1 MTTYV
6 LDCGTNKSTLYNS
19 DTDKCDIIT
28 HSEVLAL
35 PDTLPEGSTL
45 ISEYSHLGCQ
55 RTEFSLSQ
63 PFTADELLRFYS
75 ELEYK
80 NITLK
85 LFPQKSTPR
94 ACSYANLPKS
104 DESDPKSIYI
114 LTRDFPQISMMKPPK
129 TFEVDPK
136 RLEAYDYKNYT
147 SKYINMA
154 RRQEDAY
161 SEDGC
166 SQWIRDNIELL
177 FDNLSDTAKSAF
189 SKGTTSQ
196 CQGVKTKHRTM
207 KRDKSGKVR
216 MTTVSMQSLYAVI
229 CTLIDYDGN
238 VRVRPYTGEVAGWQ
252 YIKRYILCMT
262 PFHFRGGVARSNLYY
277 HGMKNWIKFMVQ
289 EDGLNFKGKSRG
301 GFFEDD
307 KTKIEGS
314 TFTPEDDAAFL
325 KYRKQ
330 YVDSIRELWQLTK
343 KIITGDLD
351 SAVHSKQLEF
361 TYSSKG

>member
-1 MTTYV
+1 
-6 LDCGTNKSTLYNS
+6 
-19 DTDKCDIIT
+19 
-28 HSEVLAL
+28 
-35 PDTLPEGSTL
+35 
-45 ISEYSHLGCQ
+45 
-55 RTEFSLSQ
+55 
-63 PFTADELLRFYS
+63 
-75 ELEYK
+75 
-80 NITLK
+80 
-85 LFPQKSTPR
+85 
-94 ACSYANLPKS
+94 
-104 DESDPKSIYI
+104 
-114 LTRDFPQISMMKPPK
+114 MMNPPK
-129 TFEVDPK
+129 TFEEHPK

-166 SQWIRDNIELL
+166 SKWIIDNIELL

-196 CQGVKTKHRTM
+196 CQGVKTKHRPM
-207 KRDKSGKVR
+207 KRDKKGKVR

-238 VRVRPYTGEVAGWQ
+238 VRVRPSTGEMAGWQ
-252 YIKRYILCMT
+252 YIKRHVLCMT
-262 PFHFRGGVARSNLYY
+262 PFHFRGGVARSNLYW

-307 KTKIEGS
+307 GKTKIEGS
-314 TFTPEDDAAFL
+314 MFTPEEDAAFI

-330 YVDSIRELWQLTK
+330 YADSIRELFQLTK
-343 KIITGDLD
+343 KIINGTLD
-351 SAVHSKQLEF
+351 SSHHSKQLEF
-361 TYSSKG
+361 TVSS

>member
-45 ISEYSHLGCQ
+45 ICEYSHLGCQ

-63 PFTADELLRFYS
+63 PFTADELLRLYS
-75 ELEYK
+75 ELEDK

-114 LTRDFPQISMMKPPK
+114 LTRDFPQISMMNPPK
-129 TFEVDPK
+129 TFEEHPK

-166 SQWIRDNIELL
+166 SKWIIDNIELL
-177 FDNLSDTAKSAF
+177 FDNLSDTAK
-189 SKGTTSQ
+189 
-196 CQGVKTKHRTM
+196 
-207 KRDKSGKVR
+207 
-216 MTTVSMQSLYAVI
+216 
-229 CTLIDYDGN
+229 
-238 VRVRPYTGEVAGWQ
+238 
-252 YIKRYILCMT
+252 
-262 PFHFRGGVARSNLYY
+262 
-277 HGMKNWIKFMVQ
+277 
-289 EDGLNFKGKSRG
+289 
-301 GFFEDD
+301 
-307 KTKIEGS
+307 
-314 TFTPEDDAAFL
+314 
-325 KYRKQ
+325 
-330 YVDSIRELWQLTK
+330 
-343 KIITGDLD
+343 
-351 SAVHSKQLEF
+351 
-361 TYSSKG
+361 

>member
-45 ISEYSHLGCQ
+45 ICEYSHLGCQ

-63 PFTADELLRFYS
+63 PFTADELLRLYS
-75 ELEYK
+75 ELEDK

-114 LTRDFPQISMMKPPK
+114 LTRDFPQISMMNPPK
-129 TFEVDPK
+129 TFEEHPK

-166 SQWIRDNIELL
+166 SKWIIDNIELL

-207 KRDKSGKVR
+207 KRDKKGKVR

-238 VRVRPYTGEVAGWQ
+238 VRVRPSTGEMAGWQ
-252 YIKRYILCMT
+252 YIKRYVLCMS
-262 PFHFRGGVARSNLYY
+262 PFHFRGGVARSNLYW

-289 EDGLNFKGKSRG
+289 EDGLSFKGKSRG

-307 KTKIEGS
+307 GKTKIEGS
-314 TFTPEDDAAFL
+314 MFTPEDDAAFI

-330 YVDSIRELWQLTK
+330 YADSIRELFQLTK
-343 KIITGDLD
+343 KILNGTLD
-351 SAVHSKQLEF
+351 SKHHSKQLEF
-361 TYSSKG
+361 TLSS